1 MAGDANMIECYDS
14 SSSEDVSEAGADE
27 AARAV
32 VHQGVF
38 TLEGQ
43 FEVAGQIEVETAAEV
58 GAHACVIVVVF
69 GIPAVKGETYQRI
82 DVEPFGQAEGE
93 VYIGREYEGR
103 LALVPEDVTDFRG
116 DAHVRGH
123 GVLEIEVH
131 VTSVVMRCETAGNT
145 KSLFAGLGESRCGTC
160 YEQKGSET

>member
-38 TLEGQ
+38 TLECQ
-43 FEVAGQIEVETAAEV
+43 FEVAGQVEVETAAEV
-58 GAHACVIVVVF
+58 GAHAGIIVVVF
-69 GIPAVKGETYQRI
+69 RIPTVQGETYQRI

-93 VYIGREYEGR
+93 VYIGREDEGR

-131 VTSVVMRCETAGNT
+131 VTAVVMRRETAGNT

-160 YEQKGSET
+160 Y

>member
-1 MAGDANMIECYDS
+1 MIECYGS

-38 TLEGQ
+38 PLEGQ
-43 FEVAGQIEVETAAEV
+43 FEVAGEVKVETAAEV
-58 GAHACVIVVVF
+58 GTHAGVIIVVF

-93 VYIGREYEGR
+93 VYICRENKGR
-103 LALVPEDVTDFRG
+103 LSFVPEDVTDFRG

-123 GVLEIEVH
+123 GVLEIEIH
-131 VTSVVMRCETAGNT
+131 VTAVVMRCETAGNT
-145 KSLFAGLGESRCGTC
+145 KSFLAGLGESRCGTC